1 LITVN
6 DFDKSGGLRFARDMH
21 RLGFTLYAT
30 PGTAEFCRNAG
41 LPVEVVEKAPEGS
54 TQIADL
60 IRAGKIQIVL
70 NTPLGPHA
78 HSAGAKI
85 RSAAITM
92 NIPLLTTLS
101 AARAAV
107 SAIQA
112 MKKKE
117 LKYRSLQSHFKLME
131 T

>member
-1 LITVN
+1 MV
-6 DFDKSGGLRFARDMH
+6 
-21 RLGFTLYAT
+21 
-30 PGTAEFCRNAG
+30 
-41 LPVEVVEKAPEGS
+41 
-54 TQIADL
+54 DL
-60 IRAGKIQIVL
+60 IRAGKIQILL

-85 RSAAITM
+85 RSAAIAM

-112 MKKKE
+112 MNKKE
-117 LKYRSLQSHFKLME
+117 LKYKSLQSHFKLM
-131 T
+131 TT